1 LPQLFEAYVTVAE
14 GFLLKEKT
22 AERLAKAV
30 EELLEA
36 NRMSA
41 EEVLKAMLGA
51 SIPPKQKKLAQVGYE
66 GGFKAA
72 FKKMPEPSEDMLN
85 EGLSMLKALK
95 SAPHKMRSLLK
106 QRVKELPHAPGGPP
120 RKLTTEEE
128 KTACA
133 EVAALRSEYENREAI
148 KRVALKRG
156 ISERTMYRIWRRH
169 HPKKTS

>member
-22 AERLAKAV
+22 AERL
-30 EELLEA
+30 
-36 NRMSA
+36 
-41 EEVLKAMLGA
+41 VLKAMLGA